1 MTNTNDQKAA
11 EAFKRALIRAG
22 LLDNNGTI
30 LTLCTGDED
39 LFFEKWHDMA
49 RHFIHKGNRVRV
61 AMRAKR
67 THDSKTLCWPEV
79 TIRDY

>member
-1 MTNTNDQKAA
+1 
-11 EAFKRALIRAG
+11 
-22 LLDNNGTI
+22 
-30 LTLCTGDED
+30 
-39 LFFEKWHDMA
+39 MA